1 MTATSTRQA
10 AGSWPDDVSPTKPW
24 DPPWRSRTAHRSCD
38 PRAAAVLAVY
48 RRTHGWTVSEAARQ
62 SGVSRRMIGML
73 EHAQRRPS
81 VAVAEALITAY
92 GIPGGHAED
101 VRAVALPNVG
111 RDSPYKTS
119 DAAGLRPHEPRPHEL
134 SQLN

>member
-1 MTATSTRQA
+1 MTATSRSRA
-10 AGSWPDDVSPTKPW
+10 AGSTPDDVSPRKPW

-73 EHAQRRPS
+73 ERAQRRPS
-81 VAVAEALITAY
+81 VSTAEALITAY
-92 GIPGGHAED
+92 GIPGDHAED
-101 VRAVALPNVG
+101 VRAVALPSVG
-111 RDSPYKTS
+111 RDSPYRTGDVS
-119 DAAGLRPHEPRPHEL
+119 PQWR
-134 SQLN
+134 